1 MWRKHPIMAVSYYAS
16 IALPLAAPQV
26 VFRALVVRPHFTAA
40 LPAWYLG
47 GVLAMALFYGLY
59 YRLHHAEK
67 NWYHGIF
74 FTVFYTVI
82 LIWQLPYALA
92 TIRDS
97 RWGTR

>member
-1 MWRKHPIMAVSYYAS
+1 
-16 IALPLAAPQV
+16 
-26 VFRALVVRPHFTAA
+26 
-40 LPAWYLG
+40 
-47 GVLAMALFYGLY
+47 MALFYGLY

-82 LIWQLPYALA
+82 LIWRLPYALA